1 MKEEENSVQLRH
13 VKLVVENADI
23 GSDSNYHSQPGSTL
37 TMLSEPDMKFGK
49 DNPAYVPDTDAVEKQ
64 TNGNVKKPLVEEDD
78 YESSDEEH
86 EDDSLYGNS
95 WSRGIKR
102 LQTGIFGAFK
112 KYNEMIWACIYVC
125 LLTLFFAYFIASML
139 YRFGDE
145 GSIRL
150 LVMTI
155 LLSLFIASFALHS
168 FCGDKITFYYY
179 WSKIDRETR
188 NNISRWFHITCCI
201 LLALGAVIYVIVEI
215 ALKTPSNLISL
226 SGMVFFILFF
236 YIFSYNPARVNWRPV
251 FWGLILQFYFALAI
265 LRWDPG
271 YRAFRWLGD
280 RVSEFLA
287 YTDEGSKFVF
297 GDVYQEHFFAFKV
310 LTVIVFFSSF
320 ISVLY
325 YLGVMQFLIRNIA
338 RFMAAVMGTSPAES
352 LNAAG
357 NIFIGQSEA
366 PLLIRPFISKMT
378 RSELHAI
385 CTGGFATIAGS
396 VMAAYILYKV
406 PANHLLSA
414 SVMSAPAALAM
425 SKLFYPE
432 TRKSKTGKEV
442 YNLASGQERNIIEAA
457 SKGASQSISLIAN
470 IAVNLIAFIALIEFL
485 NQTLIW
491 FGNRIG
497 LEKPGDELSFQFLC
511 SYVFYPV
518 AFLMG
523 VAEEDCFEVAKL
535 IGDKTFINEFYAY
548 TRLSVYIKNREN
560 LTWYE
565 LLPTQNSSF
574 TGDWHFSG
582 NDIMYKDFNHT
593 LVGGVLQDRSVVIS
607 TYALCG
613 FSNIS
618 SIGIMLGA
626 LGAMAPR
633 RQTALAQVVVRAM
646 IAGNVACFMTAC
658 IAGLLYETK

>member
-13 VKLVVENADI
+13 VKLVVENADT

-155 LLSLFIASFALHS
+155 LLSLFIANFALHS

-179 WSKIDRETR
+179 WSKIDGETR
-188 NNISRWFHITCCI
+188 HNISKWFHIICCI
-201 LLALGAVIYVIVEI
+201 LLALGAVVYVIVEI

-236 YIFSYNPARVNWRPV
+236 YVFSYNPARVNWRPV

-582 NDIMYKDFNHT
+582 NDIMYEDFNHT

>member
-226 SGMVFFILFF
+226 SGMAFFILFF

-582 NDIMYKDFNHT
+582 NDIMYEDFNHT

>member
-13 VKLVVENADI
+13 VKLVVENADT

-236 YIFSYNPARVNWRPV
+236 YVFSYNPARVNWRPV

-582 NDIMYKDFNHT
+582 NDIMYEDFNHT

>member
-1 MKEEENSVQLRH
+1 MNEDGNSVQLRQ
-13 VKLVVENADI
+13 VKLVVENDS
-23 GSDSNYHSQPGSTL
+23 SDSNYHSQPGSTL
-37 TMLSEPDMKFGK
+37 TMVPEPDMKFGK
-49 DNPAYVPDTDAVEKQ
+49 DNPAFVSDTDAVEKRE
-64 TNGNVKKPLVEEDD
+64 NGKVKKDLVEEDD
-78 YESSDEEH
+78 FESSDEEH
-86 EDDSLYGNS
+86 EDDSHYGNA
-95 WSRGIKR
+95 WSRGIMR

-112 KYNEMIWACIYVC
+112 KYNEMVWTCIYVC
-125 LLTLFFAYFIASML
+125 LLTLFMAYFIASML

-155 LLSLFIASFALHS
+155 LLAMFITYFAMHS
-168 FCGDKITFYYY
+168 FFGDRITFYYY
-179 WSKIDRETR
+179 WSMIDRNTR
-188 NNISRWFHITCCI
+188 DTIARWFHIICCI
-201 LLALGAVIYVIVEI
+201 LLALGAFIYIIVEI
-215 ALKTPSNLISL
+215 ALKTPNNLISL
-226 SGMVFFILFF
+226 SGMVFFILLF

-251 FWGLILQFYFALAI
+251 FWGLALQFYFALAI

-297 GDVYQEHFFAFKV
+297 GDGYEEHFFAFKV

-432 TRKSKTGKEV
+432 TRKSRTGKEV

-497 LEKPGDELSFQFLC
+497 LEKPGEELSFQFIC

-523 VAEEDCFEVAKL
+523 VAEDDCFEVAKL

-565 LLPTQNSSF
+565 LLPTKNSSF

-582 NDIMYKDFNHT
+582 NDIMYDDFNHT

-658 IAGLLYETK
+658 IAGLLYESK